1 MGLVRT
7 AENMSGEKKQS
18 VTLNDT
24 RTHKNCRLRDRRRRE
39 TDSATEPGRGG
50 WGEGEGAGVKVG
62 RFLRKQ
68 SETRQNK
75 RLR

>member
-7 AENMSGEKKQS
+7 VENMSAEKKQS

-24 RTHKNCRLRDRRRRE
+24 RTRKKCRLRDRRRRE
-39 TDSATEPGRGG
+39 TIAAQNLGVGG
-50 WGEGEGAGVKVG
+50 LVLREVG

-68 SETRQNK
+68 SETRP
-75 RLR
+75 RTRG